1 MKVQTK
7 AGCLY
12 QLLVP
17 ALVVMHYAQWNE
29 LVWWFRDPLEESGR
43 TLRMRERQK
52 GRPMRDMKRLL
63 RNALVVCLFPAV
75 SGIGTSAQTPKAMTI
90 QATAM
95 GTSTQMGR
103 LYQVNIY
110 IQQYSTPEERQLLI
124 KAFKT
129 KGQDGLIDVLQDLK
143 PKGRV
148 RFASGG
154 VGNDVKYI
162 MELPPEKGARRLR
175 LVTDRNL
182 AFGELYHGT
191 RSREHSVGAI
201 ELVLTPDGKGSGT
214 VLPACRIT
222 VDKKK
227 QQVEIETYQNPWK
240 LSNFIISND

>member
-1 MKVQTK
+1 MRI
-7 AGCLY
+7 A
-12 QLLVP
+12 
-17 ALVVMHYAQWNE
+17 
-29 LVWWFRDPLEESGR
+29 R
-43 TLRMRERQK
+43 TPEGKYMSY
-52 GRPMRDMKRLL
+52 MKRLL
-63 RNALVVCLFPAV
+63 HSVSVVCFLAV
-75 SGIGTSAQTPKAMTI
+75 LVGIGPTVQAQKGMTI

-95 GTSTQMGR
+95 GTSTQMGK
-103 LYQVNIY
+103 LYSVNIY

-129 KGQDGLIDVLQDLK
+129 KGQDGLIDVLEDLK

-162 MELPPEKGARRLR
+162 MELPAEKGARRLR

-201 ELVLTPDGKGSGT
+201 ELLLTPDGKGSGT
-214 VLPACRIT
+214 VLPACRLT

-240 LSNFIISND
+240 LTNFMISND